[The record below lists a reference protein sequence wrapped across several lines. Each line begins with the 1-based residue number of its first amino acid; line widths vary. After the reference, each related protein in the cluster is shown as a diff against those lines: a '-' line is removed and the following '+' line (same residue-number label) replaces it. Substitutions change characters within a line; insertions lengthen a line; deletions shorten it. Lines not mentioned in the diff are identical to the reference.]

1 MKYIITE
8 SKMNSI
14 LHRILNMEFPGFD
27 DVYYTWSNYNCGMG
41 ECCDPYAIGFVLP
54 KNNYDNYLFQYVDGE
69 NYNPNGDYPKELSE
83 DLPEP
88 CYEHPDVKDPRFNVI
103 IFYQDFAEQIE
114 NYLNSSDNWS
124 EDLLHLLNKQFG
136 LNAQRILF
144 I

>member
-27 DVYYTWSNYNCGMG
+27 DIYYNWSNYNCGMG

-54 KNNYDNYLFQYVDGE
+54 KDDYNNYLFQYVDGE
-69 NYNPNGDYPKELSE
+69 NYNPHGDYPKELSE

-88 CYEHPDVKDPRFNVI
+88 CHEYPDVKDPRFNVI
-103 IFYQDFAEQIE
+103 IFYQDFADQIE
-114 NYLNSSDNWS
+114 NYLNSSDNWG

>member
-1 MKYIITE
+1 
-8 SKMNSI
+8 MNSI

-88 CYEHPDVKDPRFNVI
+88 CYEEPDIKDPKFDTILISEEMYEEMENYFSFFDDWENELLRVLNRTFYMDVKNI
-103 IFYQDFAEQIE
+103 KLEYQ
-114 NYLNSSDNWS
+114 
-124 EDLLHLLNKQFG
+124 
-136 LNAQRILF
+136 
-144 I
+144 

>member
-1 MKYIITE
+1 
-8 SKMNSI
+8 MNSI

-27 DVYYTWSNYNCGMG
+27 DIYYDWSNYNCGMG

-54 KNNYDNYLFQYVDGE
+54 KNDYNNYLFQLVDGE
-69 NYNPNGDYPKELSE
+69 NYNPHGDYPKELSD

-88 CYEHPDVKDPRFNVI
+88 CYEYPDIKDPRFNVI

-136 LNAQRILF
+136 LNAERILF